1 MNNSFKAIKISEHVY
16 WVGVIDWAIRDFH
29 GYLTSRGSTYNAF
42 LIMADKVTLID
53 TVKAPFK
60 NELIAR
66 ISSVIEP
73 GKIDYIVSHHSEM
86 DHSGCLTDIIELVN
100 PERVFASKA
109 GVKVLKEHFD
119 FNIDLTPVQ
128 NGETLDLGNLNLT
141 FYESKMLH
149 WPESMISYLHEDKVL
164 FSQDGF
170 GSHLATYERF
180 SDEVN
185 ETLWVEEAA
194 KYYANILLPYS
205 RLILKLL
212 DTLNNLK
219 IDIKV
224 IATDHGPLWRGEDI
238 GKIVKLYEQ
247 WATQKPTNKAVV
259 MYDTMWGSTDLMA
272 RAIGEG
278 LHEGGANVRLMPTRG
293 CHRSDIITD
302 ILDSGAL
309 IVGAP
314 TINNMMFPQVQ
325 DSLSYIRGLKPLNL
339 IGFSFGS
346 YGWSGE
352 APKQLRKF
360 LEDIKVNIVR
370 DELRVKNV
378 PKAEHLKECFEAGKA
393 VGEML
398 KKNITCS
405 IKCSI

>member
-1 MNNSFKAIKISEHVY
+1 MKDSFQAVKISDNVY
-16 WVGVIDWAIRDFH
+16 WVGAIDWSIRDFH

-42 LIMADKVTLID
+42 LIVADKITLID
-53 TVKAPFK
+53 TVKSSFK

-66 ISSVIEP
+66 ISSVINPE
-73 GKIDYIVSHHSEM
+73 KIDYIVSHHAEM
-86 DHSGCLTDIIELVN
+86 DHSGSLTDIIELTN
-100 PERVFASKA
+100 PEKVFASKT
-109 GVKVLKEHFD
+109 GVRVLQEHFD
-119 FNIDLTPVQ
+119 FNMPITPVQ
-128 NGETLDLGNLNLT
+128 NGETLDLGNMKLT
-141 FYESKMLH
+141 FYDSKMLH
-149 WPESMISYLHEDKVL
+149 WPESMISYLHEDKIL

-170 GSHLATYERF
+170 GSHLATFERF

-185 ETLWVEEAA
+185 ENLWIEEAA

-205 RLILKLL
+205 KLILKLL
-212 DTLNNLK
+212 DTLSTLNIGIN
-219 IDIKV
+219 V

-238 GKIVKLYEQ
+238 DKIIGLYKK
-247 WATQKPTNKAVV
+247 WAIQTPTDKAVV

-278 LHEGGANVRLMPTRG
+278 LYAGGANVRLMPTRG
-293 CHRSDIITD
+293 CHRSDLITE
-302 ILDSGAL
+302 ILDAGAL

-325 DSLSYIRGLKPLNL
+325 DSLSYIRGLKPANL

-360 LEDIKVNIVR
+360 LEDIKVDIVR
-370 DELRVKNV
+370 EELRVKNV
-378 PKAEHLKECFEAGKA
+378 PKSVHLKECFDAGKT
-393 VGEML
+393 VGEIL
-398 KKNITCS
+398 KKNSGCS
-405 IKCSI
+405 LKCSV

>member
-1 MNNSFKAIKISEHVY
+1 MSNTFKAVKVSEHVY
-16 WVGVIDWAIRDFH
+16 WVGAIDWVIRDFH
-29 GYLTSRGSTYNAF
+29 GYLTSRGTTYNAF
-42 LIMADKVTLID
+42 LIVADKVTLID

-60 NELIAR
+60 QELIAR
-66 ISSVIEP
+66 ISSVISP
-73 GKIDYIVSHHSEM
+73 DKIDYIVSHHAEM
-86 DHSGCLTDIIELVN
+86 DHSGCLTDLIELTN
-100 PERVFASKA
+100 PEKVFASKA
-109 GVKVLKEHFD
+109 GTKILKEHFD
-119 FNIDLTPVQ
+119 FDFELTPVG
-128 NGETLDLGNLNLT
+128 NGESVNLGNLNLT
-141 FYESKMLH
+141 FYDSKMLH

-180 SDEVN
+180 SDEVS
-185 ETLWVEEAA
+185 ETLWFEEAA

-205 RLILKLL
+205 KLILKLL
-212 DTLNNLK
+212 TTLKGLN
-219 IDIKV
+219 IDINV
-224 IATDHGPLWRGEDI
+224 IATDHGPLWRGDDI
-238 GKIVKLYEQ
+238 PKIIDLYEK
-247 WATQKPTNKAVV
+247 WALQEPTNKAVV

-272 RAIGEG
+272 RVIGEG
-278 LHEGGANVRLMPTRG
+278 LYEGGANVRLMPTRA
-293 CHRSDIITD
+293 CHRSDVITE

-325 DSLSYIRGLKPLNL
+325 DTLSYIRGLKPANL

-360 LEDIKVNIVR
+360 LEDIKVNIVN
-370 DELRVKNV
+370 DDLRVKNV
-378 PKAEHLKECFEAGKA
+378 PKKDHLQLCFEAGKK

-398 KKNITCS
+398 KKNCTCTV
-405 IKCSI
+405 KCSI